1 VVVTLISRSATHHSR
16 CVCFPFVGDTL
27 GGSHLSSI
35 ELIREM
41 QKSGTNILVVLHQ
54 KGPLETELLR
64 QKMPFEVVPVNGIF
78 RQLPRNA
85 IDTAKMLQTIIRLV
99 IFCHQR
105 NVRVIHTND
114 GRIHVTWGLVSILLR
129 RKHVWHQRTVLGP
142 SRSVEWVLGRVS
154 KVICI
159 SRFVEQSLPAE
170 LLARSMVVPNPIG
183 DLSVLSEEVKQARS
197 CLTMSYR
204 HPEEVSI
211 IGVFGNL
218 TPVKDPLTGVL
229 ALAIYR
235 KRTGKRALLC
245 YFGKDRESYQEKILR
260 SAREN
265 QISDSVALIDFRR
278 PIAKWM
284 SACDVVLAP
293 SICDAFGRTILEAMA
308 LGVPVI
314 AASAGGHQE
323 LICDGYNG
331 LLVEPQS
338 PEAFAQAMAEVLQTP
353 DLRSALVRNG
363 KTYVRERYEDGAI
376 VQSILRMYRSL

>member
-1 VVVTLISRSATHHSR
+1 MTLISRSATHHSR

-54 KGPLETELLR
+54 KGPLEIELLR
-64 QKMPFEVVPVNGIF
+64 QKVPFEIVPVTQIF
-78 RQLPRNA
+78 RQLPRSA
-85 IDTAKMLQTIIRLV
+85 IDAAKMLQTIIKLTT
-99 IFCHQR
+99 FCYRR

-114 GRIHVTWGLVSILLR
+114 GRIHVTWGLVSTLLR
-129 RKHVWHQRTVLGP
+129 RKHVWHQRTVLAP
-142 SRSVEWVLGRVS
+142 SRLVEWVLRRVS

-170 LLARSMVVPNPIG
+170 LLSRSIVVPNPIG
-183 DLSVLSEEVKQARS
+183 DLSVLPQEVKQARS
-197 CLTMSYR
+197 RLTMS
-204 HPEEVSI
+204 HHNPEKVSI
-211 IGVFGNL
+211 IGIFGNL
-218 TPVKDPLTGVL
+218 TALKDPLTGVL

-245 YFGKDRESYQEKILR
+245 YFGKDRENCKEKILR
-260 SAREN
+260 SARNDQLSEF
-265 QISDSVALIDFRR
+265 VTVMDFQR

-323 LICDGYNG
+323 LIRDGCNG
-331 LLVEPQS
+331 FLVEPKN
-338 PEAFAQAMAEVLQTP
+338 PEAFAQAIAEVLHTP
-353 DLRSALVRNG
+353 ELRSFLVCNG
-363 KTYVRERYEDGAI
+363 KTYVREHYEDGAI
-376 VQSILRMYRSL
+376 AQGIQCIYQSL

>member
-1 VVVTLISRSATHHSR
+1 MVVTLISRSATHHSR

>member
-1 VVVTLISRSATHHSR
+1 MVVTLISRSATHHSR

-235 KRTGKRALLC
+235 KRTGKRDLLC